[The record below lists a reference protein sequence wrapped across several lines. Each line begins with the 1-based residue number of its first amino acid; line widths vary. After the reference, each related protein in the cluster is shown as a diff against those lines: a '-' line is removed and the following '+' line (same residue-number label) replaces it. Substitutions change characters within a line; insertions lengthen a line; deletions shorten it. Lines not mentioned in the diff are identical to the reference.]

1 MQTYQITKDIY
12 SISVLNPNLRVFDIV
27 MKTDYGTTYNSYLV
41 KGDQKTALIEN
52 THSRFFDYYLSNI
65 NMLTKLESIDY
76 IVINHCEPDHTGSL
90 SKLISLI
97 PNVTVVTSQAGS
109 IYLKN
114 ITNISD
120 MNIKVAKDGDTI
132 DLGNKTLTFIN
143 APFLHWP
150 DTMFTW
156 CEQDKVLFS
165 CDFLGS
171 HYCEPQIIDTNI
183 AYPDAYRTALK
194 GYYDAIFGPFKPYVL
209 KGLEK
214 IKDLD
219 VEYAATSHGPVLSK
233 AGLLPEVINTY
244 KEWSTP
250 VDKTEKSI
258 PIFYC
263 SAYGNTRIVAEAIA
277 EGVKSIHTSAKVTTY
292 DIIEHDMGMLA
303 GELAACDGFLIGSPT
318 LNKDAVP
325 PVWFL
330 LGHLD
335 AVNMQKRP
343 AALFGSFGWSGE
355 ACKNLR
361 SRLTDLKLNVFP
373 TDFRVTFVPSEKD
386 IDDAFKFGAE
396 FASTIV

>member
-1 MQTYQITKDIY
+1 MHTYQITKDIY

-41 KGDQKTALIEN
+41 KGEQKTALIEN
-52 THSRFFDYYLSNI
+52 THSSFFDYYLGNVK
-65 NMLTKLESIDY
+65 MVTELEKIDY
-76 IVINHCEPDHTGSL
+76 IIINHCEPDHTGSL
-90 SKLISLI
+90 QKLVELI
-97 PNVTVVTSQAGS
+97 PNVTIVTSQAGS
-109 IYLKN
+109 IYIKN
-114 ITNISD
+114 ITN
-120 MNIKVAKDGDTI
+120 NVNLNVKVVKDGDTI
-132 DLGNKTLTFIN
+132 DLGNKVLTFIN

-171 HYCEPQIIDTNI
+171 HYCEPQIIDTDI
-183 AYPDAYRTALK
+183 MYLDAYKSALK

-214 IKDLD
+214 IANLD
-219 VEYAATSHGPVLSK
+219 IEYAATSHGPILSK
-233 AGLLPEVINTY
+233 AGLLGEVINTY
-244 KEWSTP
+244 KEWSTVLP
-250 VDKTEKSI
+250 KQNKTI

-263 SAYGNTRIVAEAIA
+263 SAYGNTMLIAEAIA
-277 EGVKSIHTSAKVTTY
+277 DGIRSILTTAEVKTY
-292 DIIEHDMGMLA
+292 DIIEHDMGMLSN
-303 GELAACDGFLIGSPT
+303 ELANSDAFLIGSPT

-343 AALFGSFGWSGE
+343 VALFGSFGWSGE
-355 ACKNLR
+355 ACKNVR
-361 SRLTDLKLNVFP
+361 SRLTDLKLNVFEK
-373 TDFRVTFVPSEKD
+373 DFKVTFVPSEQDLKNAN
-386 IDDAFKFGAE
+386 IFGAE
-396 FASTIV
+396 FAATL